1 MSSAVARPR
10 PMTVRMVRTGTR
22 SRAGP
27 AEVEVT
33 GCPCP
38 LRALS
43 KPPDRV
49 APDTVPAM
57 AGLVSELPHS
67 ALPVPS
73 ALEVLAPVDD
83 PAGDDGHRRGRIL
96 RALAVCMA
104 EKGYR
109 ATTMS
114 DIARVGQVS
123 KTVVYAHFRDKEQCL
138 LELYSRAT
146 DTVLETVRRAQDA
159 GRAAG
164 LPWRERVRSSVTAYL
179 EVLAAGPA
187 LAWAALVEVQAA
199 GASALALRRDVVD
212 RYVHLLS
219 EAAAELHAEH
229 PDEVRSLSPELMLAA
244 VGGINELLLARVERG
259 EGDRL
264 TEDAEVAAAVLI
276 GLLER
281 R

>member
-22 SRAGP
+22 SRAVGN
-27 AEVEVT
+27 EVT
-33 GCPCP
+33 RCGCPLFRRP
-38 LRALS
+38 SPA
-43 KPPDRV
+43 DGV

-57 AGLVSELPHS
+57 VGLVS
-67 ALPVPS
+67 ALPGAPVAPLPE
-73 ALEVLAPVDD
+73 ALAPVDD

-138 LELYSRAT
+138 LELYSRAA
-146 DTVLETVRRAQDA
+146 DTVLETVRCAQDA
-159 GRAAG
+159 AREAG
-164 LPWRERVRSSVTAYL
+164 VPWRELVRSGVTAYL

-199 GASALALRRDVVD
+199 GPSALALRRDVVD
-212 RYVHLLS
+212 RYVDLL
-219 EAAAELHAEH
+219 EETAGELHRSW
-229 PDEVRSLSPELMLAA
+229 PGEVRAVCRPLLVAA
-244 VGGINELLLARVERG
+244 VGGINELVLARVERG
-259 EGDRL
+259 EAERL
-264 TEDAEVAAAVLI
+264 PDDAEVAAAVLT